1 MHLQPND
8 HYDALI
14 IGGGPAGLSA
24 AIYLGRARRSVV
36 VFDRV
41 GPGRSDWSQHNQNYL
56 GFPDGI
62 SITELKDR
70 GRRQAERFGARFCPV
85 ELTDLRRSD
94 PGFAATVDGVTIHG
108 RAVILATG
116 VTDRWVTFPGYEEFI
131 GRSMHTCIVCDGYE
145 MAGQRVAVVGN
156 DEHAAEVARQLL
168 AYVPESVTVVTNDE
182 HLQIPAPAMQM
193 LAASRID
200 VIIDRIVG
208 ARAEERGCFSAVELH
223 DGTDVGVDH
232 LFSLQGAKP
241 NSDLART
248 LGAATSAG
256 GYIEVDTQAR
266 TSVAG
271 LYAAGDVTRLFSHL
285 VLTAAHEGAT
295 AATTLSS
302 DLNQEDL
309 ELADAQRT
317 SAA

>member
-1 MHLQPND
+1 VHLQPSD

-24 AIYLGRARRSVV
+24 AIYLARARRSVV

-41 GPGRSDWSQHNQNYL
+41 QPGRSDWSQHNQNYL
-56 GFPDGI
+56 GFPGGI

-70 GRRQAERFGARFCPV
+70 GRRQAERFGARFCAV
-85 ELTDLRRSD
+85 ELTDLRRTDSR
-94 PGFAATVDGVTIHG
+94 FAATVDGGTIHG

-116 VTDRWVTFPGYEEFI
+116 VTDQWVTFPGYEEFI

-145 MAGQRVAVVGN
+145 MVGQRVMVAGN

-168 AYVPESVTVVTNDE
+168 AYDPASVTVVTNDE
-182 HLQIPAPAMQM
+182 QLQIPEPAMQM
-193 LAASRID
+193 LAASGIN
-200 VIIDRIVG
+200 VIVDRIVT
-208 ARAEERGCFSAVELH
+208 ARAQERGCFTALELH
-223 DGTDVGVDH
+223 GGAVVGVDH
-232 LFSLQGAKP
+232 LFSLQGARP

-266 TSVAG
+266 TNIAD

-295 AATTLSS
+295 AATTLNH
-302 DLNQEDL
+302 DLYQAER
-309 ELADAQRT
+309 EACARQLAGTA
-317 SAA
+317 